1 MSTTQDTGIGFP
13 LRRAAAVK
21 RVASLSGTAAS
32 AGRRAQSARAAD
44 KALPERR
51 QAEAAAAPYRPLLKA
66 SGLARGQPTAEPCG
80 YAARSA
86 SVLAPRGSGCFPKL
100 LGTSSLSR
108 PLGATG

>member
-51 QAEAAAAPYRPLLKA
+51 QAEAAAAPYRPLWKA
-66 SGLARGQPTAEPCG
+66 
-80 YAARSA
+80 
-86 SVLAPRGSGCFPKL
+86 CFHKL
-100 LGTSSLSR
+100 LGTTSFSR